1 MTVLTGFPWT
11 TLATAFALLLY
22 SYMGIRVAK
31 ARETYG
37 VKAPATTGNA
47 DFERINRVQLNT
59 LEWLPIFLPM
69 LWLFAIY
76 HSDKIA
82 ALAGLVWIIGRIL
95 YMNGYVKEAGKRSL
109 GFSIQ
114 AFVCLFLL
122 AGVVVGALRSLI
134 G

>member
-1 MTVLTGFPWT
+1 MTALTAFPWT
-11 TLATAFALLLY
+11 TLATALALLLY

-31 ARETYG
+31 AHQTYG
-37 VKAPATTGNA
+37 ITPPAMTGNA
-47 DFERINRVQLNT
+47 DFERIYRVQMNT
-59 LEWLPIFLPM
+59 TEWLPIFLPV
-69 LWLFAIY
+69 LWLFAVY

-82 ALAGLVWIIGRIL
+82 AFAGLVWTIGRIL
-95 YMNGYVKEAGKRSL
+95 YMNGYIKEAGKRSL

-122 AGVVVGALRSLI
+122 AGVIVGAVRSLI

>member
-1 MTVLTGFPWT
+1 
-11 TLATAFALLLY
+11 
-22 SYMGIRVAK
+22 MGIRVAK

-37 VKAPATTGNA
+37 IKAPAMTGNA
-47 DFERINRVQLNT
+47 DFERIYRVQMNT
-59 LEWLPIFLPM
+59 TEWLPIFLPV

-82 ALAGLVWIIGRIL
+82 AFAGLVWIIGRVL

-114 AFVCLFLL
+114 GFVCLFLL
-122 AGVVVGALRSLI
+122 AGVIVGAVRSLI